1 MGMFDTVCFDKA
13 YTCPLCHGKIDSIQ
27 VKEFENVLE
36 NYRVKDCPS
45 HAEEIR
51 IIKDE
56 LFCDTCSKHIGKS
69 IYIVVGRGILLGIVD
84 TLEEAKKLLND
95 LNLEKLVLWYHDL
108 YRRYMNEQKE
118 KNSYRRFLNDLREWY
133 GERLHERPEDD
144 LATKGIWFIWNSRH
158 LKGALNPVESVERF
172 MTYKKMI
179 KALDEL
185 WEAGHQVLDV
195 YYPEEVSAGEERWS
209 VDVYQDEI
217 NERCHLNWTWTVV
230 SEKQLEVDGEKE
242 SQQPDWVVIVEEPF
256 SDEVVCQAVGKWLRD
271 RGYEFGV
278 KMISPEQARG
288 SGLIK
293 KLKETDIESEKMGA
307 VSMETVMK
315 ELDEEEDKRM
325 AGLIES
331 RKDKK
336 RVFYYKGFYGSL
348 VPDVESD
355 RLLGKIEGVEEDIVY
370 QGKTVKECEQR
381 FREAVSRYKKIR
393 GSLDGYFDP

>member
-45 HAEEIR
+45 HAEEVR

-56 LFCDTCSKHIGKS
+56 LFCDICSKHIGKS
-69 IYIVVGRGILLGIVD
+69 IYVVVGRGILLGIVD

-108 YRRYMNEQKE
+108 YRRYMSEQKE
-118 KNSYRRFLNDLREWY
+118 KDSYKRFLNDLREWY

-144 LATKGIWFIWNSRH
+144 LATKRIWFIWNSRH
-158 LKGALNPVESVERF
+158 LEGALNPVESIERF
-172 MTYKKMI
+172 MTYKKMR

-185 WEAGHQVLDV
+185 WEAGQEVLDV
-195 YYPEEVSAGEERWS
+195 YYPEEISPGEERWS

-217 NERCHLNWTWTVV
+217 NERCHLNWTWTVI
-230 SEKQLEVDGEKE
+230 SKNQLEVDGEKE
-242 SQQPDWVVIVEEPF
+242 SHQPDWVVVVEEPF
-256 SDEVVCQAVGKWLRD
+256 SDEVVCQAVEKWLRD
-271 RGYEFGV
+271 KGYEFGV
-278 KMISPEQARG
+278 RMISLEQARG

-293 KLKETDIESEKMGA
+293 RLKETDIESEKMGA
-307 VSMETVMK
+307 VSMETVVK
-315 ELDEEEDKRM
+315 ESEEEQGRRM

-348 VPDVESD
+348 MPDVEFD
-355 RLLGKIEGVEEDIVY
+355 RLLGKIEGIEEDIVY
-370 QGKTVKECEQR
+370 EGKTVRECEQR
-381 FREAVSRYKKIR
+381 FREAVSRYKK
-393 GSLDGYFDP
+393 D